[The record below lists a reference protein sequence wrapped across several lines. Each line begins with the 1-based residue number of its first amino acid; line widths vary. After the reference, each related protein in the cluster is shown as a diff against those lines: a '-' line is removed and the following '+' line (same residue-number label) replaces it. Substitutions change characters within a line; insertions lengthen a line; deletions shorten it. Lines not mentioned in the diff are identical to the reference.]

1 MKTYFVVLLAMIG
14 ICGAVQ
20 AQNLEAGL
28 QQMTNENYRE
38 ARKIFK
44 DLIAKSPKDPEPYYY
59 LGDTY
64 FQYDNLDSARF
75 YFAKGAEIAP
85 RDGINYVGLGK
96 IEWANNKK
104 KEARDNF
111 DRAERLGKGKDWRI
125 LYEIGKSYL
134 EAEEKQLDLAIEKLE
149 AAKDLARTNPNV
161 FSLLGDAYLEKNE
174 GGKAA
179 NQYSYVIERLNIESP
194 EIYRKRAILFRRS
207 RTYSEAEAN
216 LEKAIALDP
225 SYAPAYRDLIEV
237 YQLQQKYAKVTPLL
251 KKYTELV
258 GDDQEAR
265 SRYVGF
271 LFRQAKDYDNTIVE
285 ADKVLAKDPAN
296 YNMYRWKGYAQV
308 EKGQNEEAV
317 ATLDKFFQLVGDNKT
332 YFTDYDYYARA
343 AAAQG
348 KFDEANE
355 KYQKALELG
364 MAKDDVYDKVAKMY
378 FDAKQYKKAAEAYR
392 DKIGKVE
399 PVSTDYFYLGYSL
412 FVTQDYKAADS
423 AFAKVTE
430 VLPEWLPGYVYRAKS
445 NEFLDPELQLL
456 LAKPFH
462 EKVVELGAADMKKNG
477 ADLINAYKYLGY
489 VAFKND
495 MFEEARVN
503 FEKLAEIGEMDVE
516 KFKASLIEAYGNL
529 GYIYFQGKTK
539 ADKDK
544 AKEFYNK
551 VLTLDP
557 ENEDAKNALQLL
569 NPGK

>member
-14 ICGAVQ
+14 ICGTVQ

-85 RDGINYVGLGK
+85 RDGINFVGLGK

-111 DRAERLGKGKDWRI
+111 DKAERLGKGKDWRI
-125 LYEIGKSYL
+125 LYEIGKAYL
-134 EAEEKQLDLAIEKLE
+134 DSEEKQLDLAIEKLE

-179 NQYSYVIERLNIESP
+179 NQYSYVIERLNVESP

-216 LEKAIALDP
+216 LEKAITLDP
-225 SYAPAYRDLIEV
+225 NYAPAYRDLIEV

-271 LFRQAKDYDNTIVE
+271 LFRQAKDYDNTVVE

-308 EKGQNEEAV
+308 EKGQNEEAL
-317 ATLDKFFQLVGDNKT
+317 ATLDKFFLQVGDNKT

-392 DKIGKVE
+392 DKISKVE

-430 VLPEWLPGYVYRAKS
+430 VLPEWLPGYVYRAKCS
-445 NEFLDPELQLL
+445 EFLDPDLQLL

-462 EKVVELGAADMKKNG
+462 EKVVELGAVDTKKNG

-495 MFEEARVN
+495 LFEEARNN

-516 KFKASLIEAYGNL
+516 KFKSSLIEAYGNL

-544 AKEFYNK
+544 AKELYNK
-551 VLTLDP
+551 VLVLDP